1 MVSQKI
7 INIICIT
14 VLLLVTMTVAMA
26 QTVVNDDFDHNHQ
39 QWDDILRAYVVEQG
53 PASKVKYAQL
63 KANGLSQLEQYLKVL
78 SAVTQAQFA
87 SWSEQQQ
94 LAFLIN
100 AYNAFT
106 VKLILNHY
114 PVDSIKDIGGWFQN
128 PWKIE
133 FFSLLGKKTYLDY
146 IEHSLIRGNSKYSEP
161 RIHFALV
168 CASVGCPKLQPRAFT
183 AKSLQ
188 SMLEQGAKEFTQDSS
203 RNRYDAGSNELQLSS
218 IFKWYGEDFEPKY
231 GSVAQFVSPYLNV
244 SQDVRDNIKTGKINL
259 EFLEYDWS
267 LNDAR

>member
-7 INIICIT
+7 INIICIA
-14 VLLLVTMTVAMA
+14 VLLLATMTVALA
-26 QTVVNDDFDHNHQ
+26 QAAVNHDFDHSHRH
-39 QWDDILRAYVVEQG
+39 WDDILRAYVVEQG
-53 PASKVKYAQL
+53 AASKVKYAQL
-63 KANGLSQLEQYLKVL
+63 KADSQPQLEDYLTAL

-87 SWSEQQQ
+87 AWSEQQQ

-106 VKLILNHY
+106 IKLILNHY
-114 PVDSIKDIGGWFQN
+114 PVDSIKDIGGWFRS

-133 FFSLLGKKTYLDY
+133 FFSLLGQKTNLDY

-168 CASVGCPKLQPRAFT
+168 CASVGCPKLQRRAFT
-183 AKSLQ
+183 AERLP
-188 SMLEQGAKEFTQDSS
+188 SMLEQGAMEFIQDSS
-203 RNRYDAGSNELQLSS
+203 RNRYDTRSKELQLSS

-244 SQDVRDNIKTGKINL
+244 SKDVRAKINAAKNNL
-259 EFLEYDWS
+259 EFLDYDWS